1 MAIEALQTSLST
13 LLGKARNDP
22 WSLLMIQT
30 LLWSF
35 RRWAIYY
42 LTENELTTSMR
53 EFVWE
58 SHLDLV
64 DRFAPEGLRDFAIVW
79 LNPNNVG
86 DRVDML
92 EELNEY
98 FMSLID
104 AFDHAIQTDNDD
116 EQNDLAV
123 FIDETIT
130 EIIDTWLDGR
140 THYRIYP
147 TQAES
152 PDSFSTTRIFAVMQT
167 ILDKFIQPVATA
179 ATAAPEVTQEAVSV
193 PVPEAA
199 QESQSAPQPQPPPQP
214 QPEPVPS
221 QAKPIYTLSAAFNRR
236 RTMRASRLSS
246 TKHTRRA
253 SKNKA

>member
-1 MAIEALQTSLST
+1 MAANTVSIEALQTSLST
-13 LLGKARNDP
+13 LLGKTRNDP

-42 LTENELTTSMR
+42 LTENELTSSMR

-92 EELNEY
+92 EELNDY
-98 FMSLID
+98 FFALVD
-104 AFDHAIQTDNDD
+104 AFDHALQTDNDD

-147 TQAES
+147 TQEES
-152 PDSFSTTRIFAVMQT
+152 PDSFSNMRIFAVMQT
-167 ILDKFIQPVATA
+167 ILDKFIQPVS
-179 ATAAPEVTQEAVSV
+179 AAPVAV
-193 PVPEAA
+193 PVPEPVPAVAPVAA
-199 QESQSAPQPQPPPQP
+199 PVVVPI
-214 QPEPVPS
+214 PEPVP
-221 QAKPIYTLSAAFNRR
+221 AVAPPVKNIYTLSAAFNRR
-236 RTMRASRLSS
+236 RTLRATRPVTA
-246 TKHTRRA
+246 TKHTRKQKNRA
-253 SKNKA
+253 